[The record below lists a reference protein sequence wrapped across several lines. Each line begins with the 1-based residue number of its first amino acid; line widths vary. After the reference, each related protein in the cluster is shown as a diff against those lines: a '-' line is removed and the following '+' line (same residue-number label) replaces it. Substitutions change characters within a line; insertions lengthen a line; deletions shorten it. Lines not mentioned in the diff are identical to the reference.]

1 MIGYLTAIL
10 VVVLISAL
18 VALALN
24 IQWGQAGMVNF
35 GIFGFFAATSY
46 VAALSALA
54 GYPLLISL
62 VLAILTGVVLSALVA
77 LVSARLREDYFAI
90 ATLAFAEAVRLFL
103 LNETWLTGGA
113 NGLPGIPR
121 PLSTYASGQ
130 SYELL
135 FFVLALVLAAIC
147 FVFAQALTKSPFG
160 RVLRALREDD
170 LVAATLG
177 KDVLSFRIWA
187 FAAGGAILGVAGY
200 LHSSYFGY
208 IDPTQF
214 GAFVTAYAFMAVI
227 AGGRGSNTGLLFGA
241 VSVMVLLEGTRFLKD
256 LMPFLDAGQAA
267 SLRLILIGAGLI
279 LLLIYKPQGFFREH
293 RLRVDKGD
301 TK

>member
-10 VVVLISAL
+10 IFVIISAL
-18 VALALN
+18 IGLALN
-24 IQWGQAGMVNF
+24 LQWGQAGMVNF
-35 GIFGFFAATSY
+35 GIFGFFAVAAY
-46 VAALSALA
+46 VAALSAMAGVPALVAALLA
-54 GYPLLISL
+54 VIAT
-62 VLAILTGVVLSALVA
+62 VILSALVA
-77 LVSARLREDYFAI
+77 LVSARLREDYLAI

-121 PLSTYASGQ
+121 PLSGVASGLH
-130 SYELL
+130 YELMFL
-135 FFVLALVLAAIC
+135 GISVVVLALC
-147 FVFAQALTKSPFG
+147 FVFAQLLTVSPFG

-170 LVAATLG
+170 LVASTLG
-177 KDVLSFRIWA
+177 KTTLSFRVRA
-187 FAAGGAILGVAGY
+187 FAAGGAIIGAAGS
-200 LHSSYFGY
+200 LHSFYFSY

-227 AGGRGSNTGLLFGA
+227 AGGRGSNTGLLIGA

-267 SLRLILIGAGLI
+267 SLRLILIGVGLI
-279 LLLIYKPQGFFREH
+279 LLLIYRPQGFMREY
-293 RLRVDKGD
+293 RLQAKDGD
-301 TK
+301 VS

>member
-10 VVVLISAL
+10 IFVIISAL
-18 VALALN
+18 IGLALN
-24 IQWGQAGMVNF
+24 LQWGQAGMVNF
-35 GIFGFFAATSY
+35 GIFGFFAVAAY
-46 VAALSALA
+46 VAGLSAMA
-54 GYPLLISL
+54 GVPALIAA
-62 VLAILTGVVLSALVA
+62 VLAVIVTVILSALVA
-77 LVSARLREDYFAI
+77 LVSARLREDYLAI

-121 PLSTYASGQ
+121 PLSGIASGLN
-130 SYELL
+130 YELM
-135 FFVLALVLAAIC
+135 FLAISIAVFALC
-147 FVFAQALTKSPFG
+147 FVFAQLLTVSPFG

-177 KDVLSFRIWA
+177 KTTLSFRVRA
-187 FAAGGAILGVAGY
+187 FAAGGAIIGAAGS
-200 LHSSYFGY
+200 LHSFYFSY

-227 AGGRGSNTGLLFGA
+227 AGGRGSNTGLMIGA

-267 SLRLILIGAGLI
+267 SLRLILIGVGLI
-279 LLLIYKPQGFFREH
+279 LLLIYRPQGFMREY
-293 RLRVDKGD
+293 RLQAKDGEVS
-301 TK
+301 